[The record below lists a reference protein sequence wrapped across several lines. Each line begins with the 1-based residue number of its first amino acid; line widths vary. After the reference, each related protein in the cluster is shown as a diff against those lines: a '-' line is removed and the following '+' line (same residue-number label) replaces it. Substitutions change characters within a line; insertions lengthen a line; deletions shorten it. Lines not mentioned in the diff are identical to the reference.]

1 MRIRTRHGTLHPR
14 CHRLSFLTAKHC
26 TTKGLILY
34 KGDAWLSTASLRL
47 VAAFTQAASLG
58 KFLKELAQA
67 ENLSEKELERLVR
80 CKQTQGRTINYMI
93 EYQEFDPEYEQ
104 LRHEIS

>member
-1 MRIRTRHGTLHPR
+1 M
-14 CHRLSFLTAKHC
+14 
-26 TTKGLILY
+26 KGFILY

-47 VAAFTQAASLG
+47 VAVFTQAASLG
-58 KFLKELAQA
+58 KFLKELART
-67 ENLSEKELERLVR
+67 ENLSEKELECLIR
-80 CKQTQGRTINYMI
+80 CKQTQGLTTNYLI

>member
-1 MRIRTRHGTLHPR
+1 M
-14 CHRLSFLTAKHC
+14 
-26 TTKGLILY
+26 KGFILY

-47 VAAFTQAASLG
+47 VAVFTQAASLG
-58 KFLKELAQA
+58 KFLKELART
-67 ENLSEKELERLVR
+67 ENLIR
-80 CKQTQGRTINYMI
+80 CKQTQGRTTNYLI